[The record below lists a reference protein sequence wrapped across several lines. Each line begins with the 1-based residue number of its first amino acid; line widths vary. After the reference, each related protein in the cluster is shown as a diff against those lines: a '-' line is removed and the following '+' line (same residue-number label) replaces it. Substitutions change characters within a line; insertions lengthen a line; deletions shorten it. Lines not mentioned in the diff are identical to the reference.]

1 MDKKSK
7 SLMLFILLLAVSFLS
22 FHAEA
27 ANKSKLKGIL
37 YAVDTTA
44 KTITIKDKSNALIVL
59 NITPDTKIKR
69 NGSIATMTDL
79 VLGDKITADDDGLF
93 TPHKIKA
100 KGKQVTIVQGGVQS
114 ITNGT
119 IQISNRT
126 VRPDP
131 STLITRNGKPASL
144 ASITLLDNA
153 VTHLRN
159 GSDDA
164 VEDIQSEGPEQGEVE
179 GTISAVDLAASTV
192 SITPEDGSAD
202 VTVNVT
208 AETEIEVDGEDG
220 TIEDLQV
227 GQKAEAKYD
236 PATFD
241 AFRIEV
247 EDEVEEAEIAGV
259 ITNVD
264 VAAATVTIQD
274 ANGVSV
280 TVIATSSTEITRDD
294 EPAFLSDLQI
304 GDCAEAKYDAATFE
318 AFEIEAE
325 SECQQG
331 EVEGTITDVNL
342 TDSTIT
348 LLGNDGNSVT
358 LLVTADTVIER
369 EGEPAVLSDLQVG
382 DRAEAEFNTVTLIAT
397 FINAETD
404 DGNDD

>member
-1 MDKKSK
+1 MDKK
-7 SLMLFILLLAVSFLS
+7 LHIFTVALLFLVVSF
-22 FHAEA
+22 FTFQAEA
-27 ANKSKLKGIL
+27 DKSKLKGSL

-44 KTITIKDKSNALIVL
+44 KTLTIKDKSNALIVL

-79 VLGDKITADDDGLF
+79 VLGDKITADDDGTF
-93 TPHKIKA
+93 SPHKIKA
-100 KGKQVTIVQGGVQS
+100 KGKQVIILQGSVQNIQ
-114 ITNGT
+114 NGT

-126 VRPDP
+126 VKPDP
-131 STLITRNGKPASL
+131 KTLISRNGKPASL

-153 VTHLRN
+153 VAHLKN
-159 GSDDA
+159 GSDD
-164 VEDIQSEGPEQGEVE
+164 VQDIQSEGPEQGEVE

-208 AETEIEVDGEDG
+208 SDTEIEVDGEDG
-220 TIEDLQV
+220 TIDDLQV

-247 EDEVEEAEIAGV
+247 EDEVEEAEIEGV

-274 ANGVSV
+274 ASGVSV
-280 TVIATSSTEITRDD
+280 TVIATASTEIKRDD

-304 GDCAEAKYDAATFE
+304 GDCAEAKYDATTFE

-325 SECQQG
+325 SECQKG

-348 LLGNDGNSVT
+348 LLGESGNSVT

-369 EGEPAVLSDLQVG
+369 EDEPAELSDLQVG
-382 DRAEAEFNTVTLIAT
+382 DKAEAEFDTVTLIAT
-397 FINAETD
+397 FINAETEGD
-404 DGNDD
+404 DD

>member
-1 MDKKSK
+1 MDKKSHIFTIA
-7 SLMLFILLLAVSFLS
+7 LLLLAISF
-22 FHAEA
+22 FNFQAEA
-27 ANKSKLKGIL
+27 AKSKLKGTL

-44 KTITIKDKSNALIVL
+44 KTLTIKDKTNALIVL

-69 NGSIATMTDL
+69 NGSAATMTDL

-100 KGKQVTIVQGGVQS
+100 KGKQVIIVQGGVQN
-114 ITNGT
+114 IQNAK
-119 IQISNRT
+119 IQISNRI
-126 VRPDP
+126 VIPD
-131 STLITRNGKPASL
+131 SKTLITRNGKPASL

-153 VTHLRN
+153 VAHLK
-159 GSDDA
+159 GGDDA
-164 VEDIQSEGPEQGEVE
+164 ADIQSEGPDDDEVE

-208 AETEIEVDGEDG
+208 AETEIEVDGEEG
-220 TIEDLQV
+220 TIDDLQV
-227 GQKAEAKYD
+227 GQHVEAKFD
-236 PATFD
+236 PVTFD

-247 EDEVEEAEIAGV
+247 EDEVEEAEIEGV

-280 TVIATSSTEITRDD
+280 TVVATSSTEITRDD

-304 GDCAEAKYDAATFE
+304 GDCAEAKYDSATFE

-325 SECQQG
+325 SECQEG

-342 TDSTIT
+342 VDSTIT
-348 LLGNDGNSVT
+348 LLDESGNSVT

-369 EGEPAVLSDLQVG
+369 EDEPAELSDLQVG
-382 DRAEAEFNTVTLIAT
+382 DEAEAEFNTVTMIAT
-397 FINAETD
+397 SIKAETD
-404 DGNDD
+404 GDDD